1 MFPKIIN
8 VITII
13 LQTSKKQDYTM
24 CLIIFGLE
32 VHPQYKL
39 VLIAN
44 RDEFY
49 ARPTQAAH
57 FWEDNPHLLAGK
69 DLQGGGTWLG
79 INKKGKFSAL
89 TNYRDPLN
97 IRTDA
102 PSRGE
107 LNTNYLLGDADPL
120 KYMFRV
126 QFKASQYNGFNLLT
140 GDKDDL
146 FYYSNY
152 SKSIQKINQGI
163 FGLSNNLLDS
173 DWYKVQQGKNKLENY
188 LHAHSKLEIP
198 DLLAIM
204 EDDSKPEDDKVQQTG
219 LPLEQEKMLSSMF
232 IRSPKYGTCCSTVL
246 LWDKKDNVTFV
257 EKTFSE
263 GTPHTINEYNFQ
275 IEH

>member
-1 MFPKIIN
+1 
-8 VITII
+8 
-13 LQTSKKQDYTM
+13 M

-32 VHPQYKL
+32 AHPQYKL

-49 ARPTQAAH
+49 ARPSMAAH
-57 FWEDNPHLLAGK
+57 FWEEHPHLLAGK

-97 IRTDA
+97 IRTDT

-163 FGLSNNLLDS
+163 FGLSNHLLNA
-173 DWYKVQQGKNKLENY
+173 DWYKIGLGKEKLENY
-188 LHAHSKLEIP
+188 LQNNENLDIT

-204 EDDSKPEDDKVQQTG
+204 NDESKPEDEKVQQTG
-219 LPLEQEKMLSSMF
+219 LSLEQEKMLSSMF

-246 LWDKKDNVTFV
+246 LWDRKNHITFAERTYIEGV
-257 EKTFSE
+257 ADKT
-263 GTPHTINEYNFQ
+263 NEYSFQ
-275 IEH
+275 IED